1 MHSFVTWVGV
11 SCCAY
16 KFENSNTC
24 FMTYGMKR
32 LPEFGTNLTAV
43 SIGLQRVFVH
53 VNVLSATDFDLQKL
67 PRGLT
72 VS

>member
-1 MHSFVTWVGV
+1 
-11 SCCAY
+11 
-16 KFENSNTC
+16 
-24 FMTYGMKR
+24 MTYGMKR